1 MHHNFGEY
9 FIMKPFYIILFIL
22 QLVLCSCEYKLKALD
37 LIYSEP
43 QKIEIC
49 RYDRLESQ
57 YLTTSDFSALQ
68 QMNTDYP
75 IETRTLIEDILKLG
89 EVNDP
94 EINKTFLTFYQ
105 DSTLQTLI
113 SDAESQYANVDD
125 LNDQFNK
132 AFNNLKNTLPDI
144 NVPKIYMQISALDQ
158 SIIIGNGT
166 IGISIDKYLGENYP
180 LYKKYY
186 PLSQRKTMT
195 RKNIVPDAICFY
207 LISIYQMHN
216 FDKRPQIE
224 RDIHLGK
231 IMWLCNK
238 VLEHRFF
245 CTKYVKGIEHY
256 LHCKPETN
264 IVTFMQKDDYKE
276 ISKYIK

>member
-1 MHHNFGEY
+1 MRRY
-9 FIMKPFYIILFIL
+9 IYIITGLVV
-22 QLVLCSCEYKLKALD
+22 LVLTSCEYKLKPFD
-37 LIYSEP
+37 IIDSESD
-43 QKIEIC
+43 KIEIC

-68 QMNTDYP
+68 QMNIDYP
-75 IETRTLIEDILKLG
+75 IETRTLIEDMLKIG
-89 EVNDP
+89 EIDDP

-125 LNDQFNK
+125 LNKDFNT
-132 AFNNLKNTLPDI
+132 AFDNLKKIFPNI
-144 NVPKIYMQISALDQ
+144 QVPKIYMQIGALDQ

-166 IGISIDKYLGENYP
+166 IGISIDKYLGESYP

-186 PLSQRKTMT
+186 PLSQRKSMN

-207 LISIYQMHN
+207 MMSIYQMHN
-216 FDKRPQIE
+216 FEKRPQIQ
-224 RDIHLGK
+224 RDIHVGK

-238 VLEHRFF
+238 VLEKKCFD
-245 CTKYVKGIEHY
+245 TKFVKVIDCYMVHNPKTDIG
-256 LHCKPETN
+256 
-264 IVTFMQKDDYKE
+264 TFIQSED
-276 ISKYIK
+276 ISLLKQFLK